1 MKMEEILNN
10 VHFTNILWTFFL
22 PLILMV
28 LDIITGYYNAWKN
41 KEVSSSRLREGLGKK
56 CGELAYL
63 ILGIAFRFAI
73 DSYMMLYF
81 ISVYI
86 CFMEIISL
94 TENCSKLGVPIPSF
108 IKHQLK
114 EYNDIINEEGE
125 KDEG

>member
-1 MKMEEILNN
+1 MEEILNN
-10 VHFTNILWTFFL
+10 VHFTNILWAFFL

-63 ILGIAFRFAI
+63 ILGIAFKFAI
-73 DSYMMLYF
+73 GSNAIIYF
-81 ISVYI
+81 ISIYI

-94 TENCSKLGVPIPSF
+94 TENCTKLGVPLPNSV
-108 IKHQLK
+108 KNQLK
-114 EYNDIINEEGE
+114 EYNDNIIGDDKNEG
-125 KDEG
+125 

>member
-1 MKMEEILNN
+1 MEEILNN

>member
-1 MKMEEILNN
+1 MEEILNN

-114 EYNDIINEEGE
+114 EYNNIINEEGE

>member
-1 MKMEEILNN
+1 MDELIKEF
-10 VHFTNILWTFFL
+10 HFTSIIWTFFL
-22 PLILMV
+22 PLILMI

-63 ILGIAFRFAI
+63 ILGIAFKFAI
-73 DSYMMLYF
+73 GSNAVIYF
-81 ISVYI
+81 ISIYI

-114 EYNDIINEEGE
+114 ECNDIINEEGE
-125 KDEG
+125 KNEG

>member
-1 MKMEEILNN
+1 MEELLKN

-22 PLILMV
+22 PLVLMV

-81 ISVYI
+81 ISIYI

-94 TENCSKLGVPIPSF
+94 TENCAKLGVPIPSF

-114 EYNDIINEEGE
+114 EYNDIINKEGE

>member
-1 MKMEEILNN
+1 MEEIIKEI
-10 VHFTNILWTFFL
+10 HFTNILWTFFL
-22 PLILMV
+22 PLILMI

-41 KEVSSSRLREGLGKK
+41 KKVSSSRLREGLGKK

-114 EYNDIINEEGE
+114 EYNDIINKEGN
-125 KDEG
+125 KNVKKK

>member
-1 MKMEEILNN
+1 MEEILNN

-114 EYNDIINEEGE
+114 EYNDIINERSE
-125 KDEG
+125 KDEE

>member
-1 MKMEEILNN
+1 MEDLIKE
-10 VHFTNILWTFFL
+10 VHFTNLVWTFFL
-22 PLILMV
+22 PLILMI

-63 ILGIAFRFAI
+63 ILGIAFKFAI
-73 DSYMMLYF
+73 GSNAIIYF
-81 ISVYI
+81 ISIYI

-94 TENCSKLGVPIPSF
+94 TENCTKLGVPLPNSV
-108 IKHQLK
+108 KNQLK

>member
-1 MKMEEILNN
+1 MEEILNN

-94 TENCSKLGVPIPSF
+94 TENCSKLGVPIPNF